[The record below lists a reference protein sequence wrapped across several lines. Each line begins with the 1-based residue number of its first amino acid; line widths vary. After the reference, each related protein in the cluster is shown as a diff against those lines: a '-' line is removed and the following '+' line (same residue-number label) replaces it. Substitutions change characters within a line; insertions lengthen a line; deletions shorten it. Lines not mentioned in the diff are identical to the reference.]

1 MVKSYVTSSDYYVTH
16 KGFHIGFMQYDGIS
30 GEIKLCMLRIDLGL
44 PHIVRDRLVYIS
56 RTSRVDVMAKLAE
69 VLEYS
74 NIGYEVCIRIITQA
88 DLQFLAVG
96 RQINS
101 QVRGAAR
108 AYFSDLNGDI
118 ADEVYMK
125 ELTRKPYMDIIYLY
139 YLGQ

>member
-44 PHIVRDRLVYIS
+44 PHTVRDRLVYIS

-101 QVRGAAR
+101 QVRSAAR

-118 ADEVYMK
+118 TDEVYMK
-125 ELTRKPYMDIIYLY
+125 ELTRKPFMDVIYLY